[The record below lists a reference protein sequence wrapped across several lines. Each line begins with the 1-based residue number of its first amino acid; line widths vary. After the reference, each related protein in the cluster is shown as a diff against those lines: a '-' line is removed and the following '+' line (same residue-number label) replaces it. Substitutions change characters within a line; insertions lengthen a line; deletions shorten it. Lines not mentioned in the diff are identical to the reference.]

1 MFFEQNIFNR
11 NIKKTLLEAQELAVK
26 EHNIE
31 YKSNLWICNN
41 NLLISTLA
49 FRFN

>member
-1 MFFEQNIFNR
+1 MIILSNILFMKS
-11 NIKKTLLEAQELAVK
+11 KKTLLEAQELAVK

-41 NLLISTLA
+41 N
-49 FRFN
+49 F